1 MNQGSNHLFQTFLFL
16 LHKILTIIKK
26 LSVSNTVFSLKFIG
40 AHIIQHSFFYASY
53 LVSFDHLQ
61 SFLRYHPRPTRCFQ
75 LLNKVVLLL
84 LNLSHKASRNLSLP
98 YTLSS
103 KSVSSNYK
111 VFIQFMFL
119 ETSISLQFI
128 PVKRFYVNIIL
139 KQSIQPHTKSPPVS
153 QSLFSLE
160 L

>member
-1 MNQGSNHLFQTFLFL
+1 M
-16 LHKILTIIKK
+16 
-26 LSVSNTVFSLKFIG
+26 
-40 AHIIQHSFFYASY
+40 QHSFFYASY
-53 LVSFDHLQ
+53 LVSIDHLE
-61 SFLRYHPRPTRCFQ
+61 SLLIYHPCPTRCFQ
-75 LLNKVVLLL
+75 LFNKVVLLL

-103 KSVSSNYK
+103 KSVSSNYN

-119 ETSISLQFI
+119 EPSISLQFI
-128 PVKRFYVNIIL
+128 PVKRFYANIIL

-160 L
+160 LWGYSLRFQKLSLNSFHKSLVLFQMASPSSKFEFPLIKK